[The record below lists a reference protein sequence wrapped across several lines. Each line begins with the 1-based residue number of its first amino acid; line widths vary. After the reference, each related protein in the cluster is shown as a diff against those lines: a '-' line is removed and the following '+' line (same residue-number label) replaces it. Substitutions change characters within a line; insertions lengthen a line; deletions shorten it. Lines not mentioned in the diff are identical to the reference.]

1 MIIASK
7 NYYYYNLFSQIQMH
21 QCAIECCRDPS
32 KNIESLEVC
41 NENCA
46 KEVTAARNYV
56 QNEFNKWQV
65 LSPCCLNAIINLR
78 QILFN

>member
-1 MIIASK
+1 
-7 NYYYYNLFSQIQMH
+7 MH
-21 QCAIECCRDPS
+21 QCAIDCCRDPS

-56 QNEFNKWQV
+56 QNEFTKWQV
-65 LSPCCLNAIINLR
+65 LFSLYYLNVIINLS

>member
-1 MIIASK
+1 
-7 NYYYYNLFSQIQMH
+7 MH

-65 LSPCCLNAIINLR
+65 NFNLNAIINLC

>member
-1 MIIASK
+1 MILV
-7 NYYYYNLFSQIQMH
+7 NNNNNNYYNLFSQIQMH
-21 QCAIECCRDPS
+21 QCAIECCKDPS
-32 KNIESLEVC
+32 KNMESLEVC

-65 LSPCCLNAIINLR
+65 CPPFVI
-78 QILFN
+78 